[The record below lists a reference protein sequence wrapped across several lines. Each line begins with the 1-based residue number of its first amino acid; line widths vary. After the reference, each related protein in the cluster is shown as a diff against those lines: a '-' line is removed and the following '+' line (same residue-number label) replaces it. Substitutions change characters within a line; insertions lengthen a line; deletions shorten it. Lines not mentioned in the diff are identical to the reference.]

1 MKKCV
6 LFFALFVLA
15 IMAAAIIDDEEK
27 VDLIEDVTQEERDMN
42 NLVAHG
48 GG

>member
-1 MKKCV
+1 MRKCV

-15 IMAAAIIDDEEK
+15 VMAAAIIDNEEQ
-27 VDLIEDVTQEERDMN
+27 VDLIEEVSNEKEMN